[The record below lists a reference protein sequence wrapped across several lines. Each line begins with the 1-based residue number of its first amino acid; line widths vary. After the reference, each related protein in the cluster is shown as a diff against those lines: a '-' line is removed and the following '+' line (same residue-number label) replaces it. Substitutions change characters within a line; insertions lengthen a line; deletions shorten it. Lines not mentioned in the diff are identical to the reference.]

1 MLDFALQIVCSFLM
15 AMSLIFIVIEVRA
28 RFDRSFLIF
37 GITSLILSIFCAID
51 IWMQPGIISLYW
63 TRVQHVIAAFFPA
76 FIAWYLLIMLKR
88 QNLVIV
94 RIMFFIGFCLALLFF
109 TNIML
114 RPTEKEIA
122 STTVYNLTF
131 APYML
136 VAIVSIIIFLIR
148 NLSRSEAQVKKVLF
162 YHILGGIA
170 LSIGGI
176 LDMIVLIIGYR
187 IIPQIS
193 TFTTPGLL
201 LFGLIVT
208 YVFTDRLTT
217 IIKDREITFGKLQ
230 AAYRELEMA
239 RPTLCGL
246 GGRLP
251 WSTTKSS
258 TRL

>member
-37 GITSLILSIFCAID
+37 GITSVILSIFCAID

-162 YHILGGIA
+162 YHIWE
-170 LSIGGI
+170 
-176 LDMIVLIIGYR
+176 VLR
-187 IIPQIS
+187 FPS
-193 TFTTPGLL
+193 
-201 LFGLIVT
+201 
-208 YVFTDRLTT
+208 
-217 IIKDREITFGKLQ
+217 
-230 AAYRELEMA
+230 AAF
-239 RPTLCGL
+239 
-246 GGRLP
+246 
-251 WSTTKSS
+251 
-258 TRL
+258 